1 MSRLAGQR
9 IVLGISAG
17 IAAYKSA
24 VLARLLK
31 KAGAS
36 VRVVMTE
43 GAQAFITPLTL
54 QALTGEEVRTSLL
67 DPQAEAGMGHIELAK
82 WADIVLIAP
91 ATADVMARLA
101 AGMADDLLTTL
112 CLATRARCLLA
123 PAMNQAMWSHPASQ
137 RNAETLKAFGW
148 QQLGPDAGE
157 QACGDVGGGRML
169 EPEDIVAALDAA
181 LSGHSPAPGTLP
193 LDATPEHDDHA
204 PAPDAFMAD
213 DADPATGALAGQHV
227 VITAGPTREAID
239 PVRYLSNHSSGKM
252 GFALACAA
260 RDQGARVTLISG
272 PVALATPEGVTRVD
286 VVSAV
291 EMLEAVNASLAECD
305 IFIGCAAV
313 ADYRLAEVA
322 EHKLKK
328 VSGSPGL
335 TLSLV
340 ENPDIIAAVTHRQSP
355 PFTVGFAAETRELAR
370 HAHDKLVRK
379 RLDLIVANDV
389 AAPGLGFGA
398 DDNAAVLYYLDPDQ
412 PDNPAT
418 SHTLS
423 PRAKQDL
430 ARAIIDYMLPLY
442 RGHQI
447 TRSPVCS

>member
-31 KAGAS
+31 KAGAE

-91 ATADVMARLA
+91 ATADLMARLA

-123 PAMNQAMWSHPASQ
+123 PAMNQAMWSHPASL
-137 RNAETLKAFGW
+137 RNAATLVDMGW

-169 EPEDIVAALDAA
+169 EPEDIVAELEAA
-181 LSGHSPAPGTLP
+181 LSGQAPAPGMLP
-193 LDATPEHDDHA
+193 LDTTPEHDDHA
-204 PAPDAFMAD
+204 PATDAFMAASN
-213 DADPATGALAGQHV
+213 DATPGALAGRHV

-252 GFALACAA
+252 GFALAEAA
-260 RDQGARVTLISG
+260 RDLGAHVTLIAG
-272 PVALATPEGVTRVD
+272 PVSLATPEGITRTD
-286 VVSAV
+286 VISAV
-291 EMLEAVNASLAECD
+291 EMLEAVNATLPSCD

-328 VSGSPGL
+328 VPGSPDL
-335 TLSLV
+335 TLNLV
-340 ENPDIIAAVTHRQSP
+340 ENPDIIAAVTHREDP

-389 AAPGLGFGA
+389 AAPNLGFGA
-398 DDNAAVLYYLDPDQ
+398 DDNAAVLYHLVPNGPEDPV
-412 PDNPAT
+412 A
-418 SHTLS
+418 SYTLS
-423 PRAKQDL
+423 PRPKQDL
-430 ARAIIDYMLPLY
+430 ARALFEYLLPLFQA
-442 RGHQI
+442 HQP
-447 TRSPVCS
+447 TRSPVAP

>member
-31 KAGAS
+31 KAGAE

-67 DPQAEAGMGHIELAK
+67 DPRAEAGMGHIELAK

-91 ATADVMARLA
+91 ATADLMARLA
-101 AGMADDLLTTL
+101 AGMADDLLTTV

-123 PAMNQAMWSHPASQ
+123 PAMNQAMWSHPATL
-137 RNAETLKAFGW
+137 RNAATLVEMGW
-148 QQLGPDAGE
+148 QQLGPDASE

-169 EPEDIVAALDAA
+169 EPEAIVAALEEA
-181 LSGHSPAPGTLP
+181 LSGTASSPGVLP
-193 LDATPEHDDHA
+193 LDACPEHDDQSPKA
-204 PAPDAFMAD
+204 DAFRLAD
-213 DADPATGALAGQHV
+213 NDADSGAFAGRHV

-252 GFALACAA
+252 GFALAVAA
-260 RDQGARVTLISG
+260 RDMGARVTLIAG
-272 PVALATPEGVTRVD
+272 PVSLATPERMTRINVI
-286 VVSAV
+286 SAV
-291 EMLEAVNASLAECD
+291 EMLEAVNAALPDCD

-313 ADYRLAEVA
+313 ADYRLADIA

-328 VSGSPGL
+328 VAGSAAL
-335 TLSLV
+335 TLNLI
-340 ENPDIIAAVTHRQSP
+340 ENPDIIASVTDRKCP

-398 DDNAAVLYYLDPDQ
+398 DDNAAVLYHLEPDQ
-412 PDNPAT
+412 PESPVT

-430 ARAIIDYMLPLY
+430 AHAILDYMLPLY
-442 RGHQI
+442 WAHHT

>member
-31 KAGAS
+31 KAGAE

-137 RNAETLKAFGW
+137 RNAAMLTEMGW

-169 EPEDIVAALDAA
+169 EPEAIVATLEET
-181 LSGHSPAPGTLP
+181 LSGKAPSSGALP
-193 LDATPEHDDHA
+193 LDVTPKHDDCA
-204 PAPDAFMAD
+204 PAPDAFMAASNE
-213 DADPATGALAGQHV
+213 ADTGALAGRHV

-252 GFALACAA
+252 GFALAEAA
-260 RDQGARVTLISG
+260 RTLGARVTLIAG
-272 PVALATPEGVTRVD
+272 PVSLPTPEGITRVD
-286 VVSAV
+286 VISAMD
-291 EMLEAVNASLAECD
+291 MLAAVNAALSTCD

-313 ADYRLAEVA
+313 ADYRLLDVA

-328 VSGSPGL
+328 VPGTTSL
-335 TLSLV
+335 TLNLT
-340 ENPDIIAAVTHRQSP
+340 ENPDIIATVTASEHA
-355 PFTVGFAAETRELAR
+355 PFTIGFAAETRELAR

-398 DDNAAVLYYLDPDQ
+398 DDNAAVLYHLAASGPDDPVM
-412 PDNPAT
+412 

-423 PRAKQDL
+423 PRPKQDL
-430 ARAIIDYMLPLY
+430 ARAILDYMLPLY
-442 RGHQI
+442 HGHQP
-447 TRSPVCS
+447 TRSSASS